1 MQLPP
6 ALRLAVERE
15 LSAHPLAALR
25 VAAEGLSLGYRGPR
39 KDQHPP
45 AMSSSVERA
54 AYLAVRMPAT
64 YAAVYRALHWAA
76 EGANFAPRTA
86 LDLGSG
92 PGTAL
97 WAACELFPSLA
108 SVAAVERDAELTNLS
123 RRIASG
129 APHPALREARW
140 HLSNL
145 NEALPEG
152 QCDLVICSYALNE
165 LAPAERADVIAKAW
179 ARTSQLLV
187 LIEPGTVVGFANI
200 LAARTQL
207 LAAGA
212 KVAAPC
218 PDHQPCPMATNDWCH
233 FAARVERTAEHRR
246 LKQAELSYEDEKF
259 SYLAVARENFFG
271 ADSDKNASHAR
282 IVRHPQL
289 HGGYAQLTLCTNGK
303 IKQTTVTRSH
313 KNDWRRLKRLG
324 WGDGW

>member
-39 KDQHPP
+39 KGQHPP
-45 AMSSSVERA
+45 AMSSAVERA

-64 YAAVYRALHWAA
+64 YAAVHRALRWAA
-76 EGANFAPRTA
+76 EGTGFAPQTA

-97 WAACELFPSLA
+97 WAACELFPTLA
-108 SVAAVERDAELTNLS
+108 TVAAVERDAELAHLA
-123 RRIASG
+123 RRMTSD
-129 APHPALREARW
+129 APLAALREARW
-140 HLSNL
+140 HVTNL
-145 NEALPEG
+145 NAALPAG
-152 QCDLVICSYALNE
+152 QCDLVLCSYALNE
-165 LAPAERADVIAKAW
+165 LDSAERVDVIAKAW

-187 LIEPGTVVGFANI
+187 LIEPGTMAGFANI

-207 LAAGA
+207 LAAGSRI
-212 KVAAPC
+212 VAPC
-218 PDHQPCPMATNDWCH
+218 PSQQSCPMAATDWCH

-259 SYLAVARENFFG
+259 SYLAVARENILT
-271 ADSDKNASHAR
+271 ADSATGANAAR

-289 HGGYAQLTLCTNGK
+289 HGGYAQLTLCSEGK
-303 IKQTTVTRSH
+303 IAQATVTRSH
-313 KNDWRRLKRLG
+313 KDDWRRLKRLG
-324 WGDGW
+324 WGDRW